1 MREVGVRKALG
12 ATGWQVF
19 VQFLIEAVVVTVCG
33 GGLGLALGIVFT
45 AGIMSIM
52 KMDMTITPLMVAV
65 SVLSAV
71 VVGFFFGI
79 YPAVKASRLD
89 PVVALRYE

>member
-1 MREVGVRKALG
+1 VGVRKALG

-19 VQFLIEAVVVTVCG
+19 VQFLIEAIVVTVFG
-33 GGLGLALGIVFT
+33 GAAGLALGIVFT
-45 AGIMSIM
+45 FGIMTVM
-52 KMDMTITPLMVAV
+52 KMPMAITPSMIVV
-65 SVLSAV
+65 SVASAT
-71 VVGFFFGI
+71 VVGFFFGL